1 MVPSYKVGP
10 TSVNLGKK
18 KTLTGMPAGQP
29 DLAESEL
36 RPPCLVIL
44 YVKSTVK
51 TSHHEDISPFVALQ
65 RGGRETDKTD
75 ALSRC

>member
-10 TSVNLGKK
+10 TSVNLVKK
-18 KTLTGMPAGQP
+18 PLAGMPAGQP

-36 RPPCLVIL
+36 RPPSLVIL
-44 YVKSTVK
+44 YIKSTVK
-51 TSHHEDISPFVALQ
+51 TNHHEDISPLVALQ

-75 ALSRC
+75 AFSRC